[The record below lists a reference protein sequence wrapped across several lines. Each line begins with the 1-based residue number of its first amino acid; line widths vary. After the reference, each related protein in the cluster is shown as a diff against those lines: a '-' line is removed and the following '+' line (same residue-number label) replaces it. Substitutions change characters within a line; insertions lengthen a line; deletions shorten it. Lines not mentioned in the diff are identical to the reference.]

1 MICPSCGAC
10 NRDSHKFCECCGASL
25 TAGRVSASNQNSLK
39 LASNTGAVL
48 GRQARELRLNADYS
62 GVETVSVRKYNLIIA
77 AVVLWGILVNVFMC
91 ATVRDVFFYINPIV
105 FFVGYLVCCFAG
117 VRIAAK
123 SRNPWVSF
131 LGYNLIVIPFGLLL
145 SSTVRYYLNIDPE
158 IVFRAFV
165 YTALISAGMIGAV
178 LAFPE
183 FFSKLGGMLFG
194 FLIGLFVCEIVLLI
208 FKVRQ
213 TMTDWLCAGLFSLY
227 IGYDIYRSQQ
237 FAKTVDNAVDCALDI
252 YLDIINLFVR
262 LLSILGKKK
271 D

>member
-1 MICPSCGAC
+1 MICPSCGAY
-10 NRDSHKFCECCGASL
+10 NKDSNKFCEYCGTSL
-25 TAGRVSASNQNSLK
+25 TAGRAAANPDALK

-48 GRQARELRLNADYS
+48 GRQARELRLNADYT
-62 GVETVSVRKYNLIIA
+62 GVETVSVRIYNLIMA
-77 AVVLWGILVNVFMC
+77 ATVLWGILVNVFMC
-91 ATVRDVFFYINPIV
+91 ATVKDVFRYINPIV
-105 FFVGYLVCCFAG
+105 FYIGYIVCCFGG
-117 VRIAAK
+117 VRIAAR
-123 SRNPWVSF
+123 SRSPWVSF

-145 SSTVRYYLNIDPE
+145 SSTVQYYLNISPV
-158 IVFRAFV
+158 IVYRAFV

-194 FLIGLFVCEIVLLI
+194 FLIGLLVCEIVLLI
-208 FKVRQ
+208 LKVQQ
-213 TMTDWLCAGLFSLY
+213 TATDWLCAGLFSLY

-237 FAKTVDNAVDCALDI
+237 FEKTVDNAVDCALDI
-252 YLDIINLFVR
+252 YLDIINVFVR